1 MKGLLY
7 YHEECAAPNWIG
19 FLSNA
24 DCETVSFIDD
34 YSYDNL

>member
-1 MKGLLY
+1 V
-7 YHEECAAPNWIG
+7 PNWIG